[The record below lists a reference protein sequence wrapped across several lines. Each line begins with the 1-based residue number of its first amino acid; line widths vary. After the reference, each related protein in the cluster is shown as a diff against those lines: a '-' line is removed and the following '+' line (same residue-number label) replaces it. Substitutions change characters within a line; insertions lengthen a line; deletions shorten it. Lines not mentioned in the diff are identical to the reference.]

1 MLPIVPVHLTAPP
14 AIAPVT
20 PLAVPSAPPDLEST
34 GGEAFSSVFANAVEK
49 VESYAKEADAS
60 VNRFLSGEGEE
71 LHTVALKTQQ
81 AQISFDLFMQVR
93 NKVVSAYQEV
103 MRMQV

>member
-1 MLPIVPVHLTAPP
+1 MVPIVPVHLTAPP
-14 AIAPVT
+14 AIAPV
-20 PLAVPSAPPDLEST
+20 APPSIPGSLPNLEST
-34 GGEAFSSVFANAVEK
+34 GGEAFSSVFANAVQK
-49 VESYAKEADAS
+49 VENYRAEADAS
-60 VNRFLSGEGEE
+60 VDKFLSGEGEE

>member
-1 MLPIVPVHLTAPP
+1 MVPIVPVHLTAPP
-14 AIAPVT
+14 AIAP
-20 PLAVPSAPPDLEST
+20 PAAPSAPPNLEST

-49 VESYAKEADAS
+49 VESYANEADAS

-93 NKVVSAYQEV
+93 NKVVSAYQEI

>member
-1 MLPIVPVHLTAPP
+1 MVPIVPVHLTAPP

-20 PLAVPSAPPDLEST
+20 PPSIPGLEST
-34 GGEAFSSVFANAVEK
+34 GGETFSSIFANAVQK
-49 VESYAKEADAS
+49 VEGYQQDADAS
-60 VNRFLSGEGEE
+60 VDKFLSGEGEE

-93 NKVVSAYQEV
+93 NKVVSAYQEI

>member
-1 MLPIVPVHLTAPP
+1 MVPILPVHLPAAPP
-14 AIAPVT
+14 IAPLT
-20 PLAVPSAPPDLEST
+20 PAAPASLPST
-34 GGEAFSSVFANAVEK
+34 GGDAFSSVFADAVQK
-49 VESYAKEADAS
+49 VENYRLDAADS
-60 VNRFLSGEGEE
+60 VNKFLSGEGEE

-93 NKVVSAYQEV
+93 NKVVSAYQEI